1 MRKRLVAAGLILASA
16 ATMMTVNAQNQPTPE
31 QQAQSAVNARKS
43 VVRLFAFNMAAISG
57 MARGAVE
64 FDAAIAE
71 RNARR
76 IADLAP
82 MLPEAFSSM
91 DTRPHSV
98 ETEALP
104 IIWDRF
110 DEFQQKTDALIQ
122 GANTFADI
130 AARGNREET
139 IAAVRA
145 FGSNCGGC
153 HDVFRVQD

>member
-1 MRKRLVAAGLILASA
+1 ML
-16 ATMMTVNAQNQPTPE
+16 TVSAQNQPTPE
-31 QQAQSAVNARKS
+31 QQAATAVNARKS
-43 VVRLFAFNMAAISG
+43 VVRLFAFNMGPISG
-57 MARGAVE
+57 MARGTVE
-64 FDAAIAE
+64 FDGALAE

-76 IADLAP
+76 IAAMAP
-82 MLPEAFSSM
+82 MLVETFAAM
-91 DTRPHSV
+91 DTRPYTV

-110 DEFQQKTDALIQ
+110 DEFQQKADALVQ

-153 HDVFRVQD
+153 HDVFRLQD